1 MRDGDANANALARVS
16 KDEDERPSAPSC
28 FETPRSSR
36 EECGLRDLARAARLL
51 SMRAG
56 EGVHFGETK
65 QQQDACLVQAKNQPA
80 GVEKR
85 RRRGLPVSGLFFTG
99 SFATAARGVHGH
111 RNPGRL
117 VRQSGS
123 SAHCAGAGRNN
134 DPGASDE
141 ATVRA
146 RTRIGFADLQE
157 FTGEPRSVWPV
168 TRGQKRVE
176 DARRRAYHPRVH
188 HSSQES
194 SCETDGLPGQ
204 ARQ

>member
-1 MRDGDANANALARVS
+1 V
-16 KDEDERPSAPSC
+16 
-28 FETPRSSR
+28 
-36 EECGLRDLARAARLL
+36 
-51 SMRAG
+51 
-56 EGVHFGETK
+56 V
-65 QQQDACLVQAKNQPA
+65 
-80 GVEKR
+80 VENG
-85 RRRGLPVSGLFFTG
+85 RRGELPVSGLFFTG

-176 DARRRAYHPRVH
+176 DARRRAYDPRVH
-188 HSSQES
+188 HSSQKIFTTKMDGRVKPGHDDLDEPSCPPAMTEVDFDS
-194 SCETDGLPGQ
+194 SCPARSQACADCVNLSSLPGPRHPR
-204 ARQ
+204 A

>member
-1 MRDGDANANALARVS
+1 MLRDAAAHAKGRA
-16 KDEDERPSAPSC
+16 
-28 FETPRSSR
+28 
-36 EECGLRDLARAARLL
+36 LRDLARAARLL
-51 SMRAG
+51 SMRALA
-56 EGVHFGETK
+56 EK
-65 QQQDACLVQAKNQPA
+65 DQPVV
-80 GVEKR
+80 VENG
-85 RRRGLPVSGLFFTG
+85 RRGELPVSGLFFTG

-157 FTGEPRSVWPV
+157 FTGEPR
-168 TRGQKRVE
+168 
-176 DARRRAYHPRVH
+176 
-188 HSSQES
+188 
-194 SCETDGLPGQ
+194 
-204 ARQ
+204 

>member
-36 EECGLRDLARAARLL
+36 EECGLRRPRCAAPQHEGTGRAKDNP
-51 SMRAG
+51 
-56 EGVHFGETK
+56 V
-65 QQQDACLVQAKNQPA
+65 V
-80 GVEKR
+80 VENG
-85 RRRGLPVSGLFFTG
+85 RRGELPVSGLFFTG